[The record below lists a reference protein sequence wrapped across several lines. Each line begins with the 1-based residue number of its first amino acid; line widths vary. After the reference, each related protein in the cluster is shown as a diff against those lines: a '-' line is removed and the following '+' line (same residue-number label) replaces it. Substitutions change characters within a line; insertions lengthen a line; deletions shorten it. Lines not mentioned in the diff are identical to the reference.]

1 MQKLSYK
8 GIAVCA
14 VGALILFLK
23 QIYID
28 YPDNNYDK
36 ISGGSSQGVETQ
48 SWAETDDF
56 ADEKSGISLSD
67 QDVTSAYEGDN
78 DYSALKQYTFKNER
92 LARQHY
98 QKHGA
103 ELGYHSQEAYLNG
116 ARRTIASA
124 DLKGYQLDG
133 DIQYLNSSSCD
144 YVVVSPQGY
153 IRTYFRP
160 SGDCEAYFKRQ

>member
-92 LARQHY
+92 LARQ
-98 QKHGA
+98 QLSKTWG
-103 ELGYHSQEAYLNG
+103 
-116 ARRTIASA
+116 RTRIPFSGSLFKWSA
-124 DLKGYQLDG
+124 AH
-133 DIQYLNSSSCD
+133 NSKC
-144 YVVVSPQGY
+144 
-153 IRTYFRP
+153 
-160 SGDCEAYFKRQ
+160 